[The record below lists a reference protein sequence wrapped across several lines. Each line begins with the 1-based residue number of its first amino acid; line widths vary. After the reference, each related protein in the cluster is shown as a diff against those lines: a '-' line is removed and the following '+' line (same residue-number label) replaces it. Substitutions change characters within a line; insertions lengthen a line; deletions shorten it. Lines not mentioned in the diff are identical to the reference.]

1 MSFNKFLKERKA
13 QGNMNT
19 LYMILIAAIV
29 AVVLI
34 GVIKPMFKDS
44 VNVAKAQPVAAPT
57 AGTTTK

>member
-1 MSFNKFLKERKA
+1 MFNKFLKDKKA

-34 GVIKPMFKDS
+34 GVIKPMFKQS
-44 VNVAKAQPVAAPT
+44 ATVAKAQPVANASN
-57 AGTTTK
+57 